1 MAVSRAASGQTVLGI
16 DLGTQSLKVLFY
28 DFEAREVVANAAA
41 PLGLERRPDGSAEQR
56 AEWWTA
62 ALARC
67 LRQVPGPVR
76 DSVVA
81 IGVSGQQHG
90 FVPLGSDGE
99 VLAPVKLWCDTSTQ
113 READAIERA
122 CGGRARCIELAG
134 NPVLV
139 GYTASKV
146 RWLRDVH
153 PELYA
158 RLADILLPHDYLN
171 RVLTGRACMEYGDA
185 SGTGFLDVRSRRWS
199 EALLDAIDPERDLA
213 ACLPPLVDAGE
224 FIGET
229 TGEAAERYGLPA
241 GVPVAT
247 GGGDNMMAA
256 IGTGNVTAGA
266 LTMSLGSSGTIF
278 SHADAPVVDAA
289 GEIAAFC
296 GSTGGWLPLV
306 CTMNCTLGIERI
318 GALIGIPARDLDR
331 EIASVAP
338 GADGLVTLP
347 FFDGERTPNLPR
359 GKGCLLGLSSQN
371 CTPQHLLRSAVE
383 GATFALRY
391 GLERLAE
398 LGASG
403 SAIVLTGGG
412 ANSAAWRQIVA
423 DVCRRPVTVL
433 RQTEG
438 ACFGAALQ
446 ALWSLERQRDASAA
460 VAAVVSSHLDPDPAA
475 STEPQAA
482 TADCYDRHYGA
493 YRRAVAQVTPLYS
506 QETQ

>member
-1 MAVSRAASGQTVLGI
+1 MSQAASGKTVLGI
-16 DLGTQSLKVLFY
+16 DLGTQSVKLLFY
-28 DFEAREVVANAAA
+28 DFEAREIVASAAA
-41 PLGLERRPDGSAEQR
+41 PLELVRRPDGSAEQR
-56 AEWWTA
+56 ADWWTV
-62 ALARC
+62 ALARA
-67 LRQVPGPVR
+67 LREVPGPVR
-76 DSVVA
+76 ESVLA

-90 FVPLGSDGE
+90 FVPLSADGE

-146 RWLRDVH
+146 LWLRQAH

-158 RLADILLPHDYLN
+158 RLARILLPHDYLN
-171 RVLTGRACMEYGDA
+171 WVLTGRACMEYGDA
-185 SGTGFLDVRSRRWS
+185 SGTGFLDVRTRGWS
-199 EALLDAIDPERDLA
+199 KPLLDAIDPERDLA

-229 TGEAAERYGLPA
+229 TREAAETYGLPA

-278 SHADAPVVDAA
+278 SHADAPVVDHA

-306 CTMNCTLGIERI
+306 CTMNCTLGVERI
-318 GALIGIPARDLDR
+318 GALVGIPTRELDR
-331 EIASVAP
+331 EIAAVGP
-338 GADGLVTLP
+338 GAGGLVTLP

-403 SAIVLTGGG
+403 SEIVLTGGG
-412 ANSAAWRQIVA
+412 ANSAGWRQIVA
-423 DVCRRPVTVL
+423 DVCRRPVIVL

-446 ALWSLERQRDASAA
+446 ALWSLERRQDASSA
-460 VAAVVSSHLDPDPAA
+460 VAAIVNAHLDRDSA
-475 STEPQAA
+475 SCTEPHEA
-482 TADCYDRHYGA
+482 TAGDYDEHYGA
-493 YRRAVAQVTPLYS
+493 YRRAVAQVIPLYS
-506 QETQ
+506 QEMQ